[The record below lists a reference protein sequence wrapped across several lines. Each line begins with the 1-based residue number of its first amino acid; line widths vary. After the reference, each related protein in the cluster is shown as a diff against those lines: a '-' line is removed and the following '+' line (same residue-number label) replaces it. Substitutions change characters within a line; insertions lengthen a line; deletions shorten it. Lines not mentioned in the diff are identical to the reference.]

1 MKLTKTTIALY
12 IGLVFAS
19 GIVLGVFGDR
29 LYNASSVS
37 GGLEPGKAPKSNP
50 EEFRKKMVAEW
61 QKRLT
66 LSDDQVVK
74 LNIILDDTRS
84 QFHEARQKMDPEM
97 QAIRQ
102 GQQAKIRA
110 MLKPEQ
116 REEYEKMLLEREKR
130 DKENRGRRGPG
141 PGF

>member
-29 LYNASSVS
+29 LYTASAVNAKQ
-37 GGLEPGKAPKSNP
+37 GGPKNP

-61 QKRLT
+61 QTRLS
-66 LSDDQVVK
+66 LSDDQVLK

-97 QAIRQ
+97 QAIRRS
-102 GQQAKIRA
+102 QQNRIRE

-116 REEYEKMLLEREKR
+116 REEYEKMLVEREKR
-130 DKENRGRRGPG
+130 EKENRGRRGPG

>member
-1 MKLTKTTIALY
+1 MNVSRKSIALY
-12 IGLVFAS
+12 VALVFVS
-19 GIVLGVFGDR
+19 GAVLGVFGDR
-29 LYNASSVS
+29 LYNATVVNGSI
-37 GGLEPGKAPKSNP
+37 GGPDKGKNP

-66 LSDDQVVK
+66 LSDEQVTK
-74 LNIILDDTRS
+74 LNIILDETRS

-97 QAIRQ
+97 QAIRH
-102 GQQAKIRA
+102 GQQDKIRA

-116 REEYEKMLLEREKR
+116 RAEYEKMLQEREKR
-130 DKENRGRRGPG
+130 EKENHGHRGGG

>member
-29 LYNASSVS
+29 LYTASTVNAKQ
-37 GGLEPGKAPKSNP
+37 GPKNP

-61 QKRLT
+61 QTRLS
-66 LSDDQVVK
+66 LSEDQVVK

-84 QFHEARQKMDPEM
+84 QFHEARQKMDPQM
-97 QAIRQ
+97 QAIRRA
-102 GQQAKIRA
+102 QQNRIRA

-116 REEYEKMLLEREKR
+116 REEYEKMLVEREKR

>member
-29 LYNASSVS
+29 LYTASAVNAKQV
-37 GGLEPGKAPKSNP
+37 PKNP

-61 QKRLT
+61 QTRLS
-66 LSDDQVVK
+66 LSEDQVLK

-97 QAIRQ
+97 QAIRRS
-102 GQQAKIRA
+102 QQNRIRE

-116 REEYEKMLLEREKR
+116 REEYEKMLVEREKR
-130 DKENRGRRGPG
+130 EKENRGRRGPG